1 MVFLQVS
8 PWNYNFKTLPKIMLS
23 EQSRGTSC
31 PFDEYRDAIY
41 LCARMNISSFV
52 LLGMTK
58 NKENAYNIEL
68 GNIGGVKEMQH
79 EGAGGKKEGIVM

>member
-1 MVFLQVS
+1 
-8 PWNYNFKTLPKIMLS
+8 MLS

-31 PFDEYRDAIY
+31 PFDEYGDAIY
-41 LCARMNISSFV
+41 LCARMNILSFV
-52 LLGMTK
+52 LVGMTK

-68 GNIGGVKEMQH
+68 GNIGGFKEMQH